1 MEKVI
6 IRDDF
11 IKLGQAMK
19 LAGMVGSGVD
29 AKMLIQDGQVEA
41 LQGDEASWL
50 AVRKDQGRQWNIYD
64 WKGELSCTLEGE
76 EDSWLSLSGP
86 LLELRCRNYTAY
98 YEPESGTCVFRTWF
112 SLGDRGGEAQ
122 EPAG

>member
-29 AKMLIQDGQVEA
+29 AKMLIQEGQVEVNGEVEYQRGKK
-41 LQGDEASWL
+41 LHEGD
-50 AVRKDQGRQWNIYD
+50 VITFN
-64 WKGELSCTLEGE
+64 GESVQIGK
-76 EDSWLSLSGP
+76 
-86 LLELRCRNYTAY
+86 
-98 YEPESGTCVFRTWF
+98 
-112 SLGDRGGEAQ
+112 
-122 EPAG
+122 